1 MIKLTE
7 YEKVFAVGGS
17 IYTSKLEKTPEI
29 AEALKQHSPSCIVV
43 GAGELKKNINAVEAS
58 EGEKDL
64 IGIQATR
71 LNART
76 LGTQMDAHPKIP
88 ETAEE
93 IKEISKTEEDIV
105 MGGLNPGFSTDAVA
119 AIAAELLDA
128 EVYIVSDI
136 DGVYTED
143 PSTPEAEKLDRATVD
158 EIREIVSGNSS
169 DAGSYEL
176 IDKTALNIIERSE
189 IPTKIMKGTIE
200 NLENP
205 EEAEGTEIVNG

>member
-1 MIKLTE
+1 MNN
-7 YEKVFAVGGS
+7 YDKVFAVGGS

-29 AEALKQHSPSCIVV
+29 AEALQKHSPVSVVV
-43 GAGELKKNINAVEAS
+43 GAGKLKENINAVEAS
-58 EGEKDL
+58 EGDKDL

-71 LNART
+71 LNAKT
-76 LGTQMDAHPKIP
+76 LGTQMQAHPKIP

-93 IKEISKTEEDIV
+93 VKEVAKTGEDLV

-119 AIAAELLDA
+119 AITAELLSA
-128 EVYIVSDI
+128 ELYIVTDI

-143 PSTPEAEKLDRATVD
+143 PKKEDAEKLDEVSIS
-158 EIREIVSGNSS
+158 ELREIVSGNSS

-176 IDKTALNIIERSE
+176 IDKTALNIIERSG
-189 IPTKIMKGTIE
+189 ISTKVIEGTID

-205 EEAEGTEIVNG
+205 EDAEGTAITC

>member
-1 MIKLTE
+1 MNN
-7 YEKVFAVGGS
+7 YDKVFAVGGS
-17 IYTSKLEKTPEI
+17 IYTSKLEQTPEI
-29 AEALKQHSPSCIVV
+29 AEALKNHSPLAVVV
-43 GAGELKKNINAVEAS
+43 GAGKLKENINAVDDS
-58 EGEKDL
+58 EGDKDL

-71 LNART
+71 LNAKT
-76 LGTQMDAHPKIP
+76 LGTQMEAHPNIP

-93 IKEISKTEEDIV
+93 IKEVAQTGQDLV

-119 AIAAELLDA
+119 AITAELLNA
-128 EVYIVSDI
+128 ELYIVTDI

-143 PSTPEAEKLDRATVD
+143 PSNSEAEKLDEVSIQ
-158 EIREIVSGNSS
+158 ELREIISGNSS

-189 IPTKIMKGTIE
+189 IQTKVMKGSIE

-205 EEAEGTEIVNG
+205 EEANGTNIKP